1 MHPIGQNS
9 LFIYPHFGID
19 FVQYISL
26 SPFAP
31 DISSLETDSAVPS
44 RISLNISILRL
55 NLMLTYG
62 VPPEFHD
69 GVHLFI

>member
-9 LFIYPHFGID
+9 LLIYPHFGID
-19 FVQYISL
+19 FVRYISL

-31 DISSLETDSAVPS
+31 DISSRETDSAVPS

-62 VPPEFHD
+62 VPPEFRD